1 MASRNFNGNIK
12 LDYLVKTLANLG
24 YSLTESQLKT
34 LEDYAQLPV
43 IDIKEAEILIKY
55 DSKWEK
61 EDQVNLVEKYII
73 IQQVGSTKG

>member
-55 DSKWEK
+55 DSK
-61 EDQVNLVEKYII
+61 
-73 IQQVGSTKG
+73 